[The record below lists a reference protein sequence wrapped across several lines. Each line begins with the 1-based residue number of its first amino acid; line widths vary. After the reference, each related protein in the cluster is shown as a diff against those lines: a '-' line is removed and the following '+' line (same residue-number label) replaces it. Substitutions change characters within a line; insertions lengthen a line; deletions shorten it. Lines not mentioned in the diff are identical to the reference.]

1 MGYNDVMTI
10 ALTVLTS
17 IITGGLVLVFV
28 EIGNRKNRENDRYDQ
43 IMSPFMHKLSS
54 YFRFMSWSS
63 SYIIYQKPLNGYEED
78 FKKLVDKMARY
89 GGRATVSGG
98 DYGVEYF
105 TADELYQIASEINN
119 IWYYH
124 DKMHPCRLTW
134 DVRMRGT
141 EDFIAKELKDINPV
155 FLHANRDVNLVAKV
169 SGEFYTD
176 LYQYIEYDTFRHEAY
191 QKQYRIQSIVV
202 ASFFVFVLLVL
213 GLMTFLKI
221 PLLLLQ
227 CLVLLAILTVLIC
240 IPLLAVDVKIQ
251 IGWMNRMREY
261 MEKNK
266 LNKDIFSKSW
276 KTMKKTFRA
285 VLDFILSKMVIMG
298 LLLAIWA
305 IFSIEITW
313 IPKIPTNLSEQA
325 ATGWNRVFLALAYS
339 YIAGVI
345 LYAFT
350 VNFPS
355 YLQHRKFRPVIKSKI
370 TSIGTQL
377 HNMLV
382 PFSSVENPVYLE
394 ETDNI
399 TAMMKSMDWNSI
411 TVIPLYPANYTY
423 LRAFHFDCE
432 NLHKEIDQIIAD
444 YKHLMDAE
452 SVLLL
457 EAIRTDAVFDLVEVG
472 IRAGGNISEYVRQA
486 IADQFPMVV
495 KKYLLLADKYHID
508 DKMWLH
514 RKKENK
520 EG

>member
-1 MGYNDVMTI
+1 MEYNDVMTI
-10 ALTVLTS
+10 ALAVLTS
-17 IITGGLVLVFV
+17 IITGGFVLVFV

-54 YFRFMSWSS
+54 YFRFISWCS

-105 TADELYQIASEINN
+105 TADELYHIASDINN

-134 DVRMRGT
+134 DARMRGT
-141 EDFIAKELKDINPV
+141 EDFITKELKEINPV
-155 FLHANRDVNLVAKV
+155 YLQANRDVDLVAKV

-191 QKQYRIQSIVV
+191 QKQYRLQSIVV
-202 ASFFVFVLLVL
+202 ASFFGFVLLVL
-213 GLMTFLKI
+213 GLMTFLII

-227 CLVLLAILTVLIC
+227 CLVLLAILMVLIC
-240 IPLLAVDVKIQ
+240 IPLLAVDVKVQ
-251 IGWMNRMREY
+251 INWMNKMREY

-266 LNKDIFSKSW
+266 LNKDKLGKWW

-285 VLDFILSKMVIMG
+285 VLDFILSKMVIVG
-298 LLLAIWA
+298 LLMAVWA
-305 IFSIEITW
+305 IFSIEIAW
-313 IPKIPTNLSEQA
+313 IPRIPTNLSEHVA
-325 ATGWNRVFLALAYS
+325 AGWNRVFLALAYS

-350 VNFPS
+350 VTFPS
-355 YLQHRKFRPVIKSKI
+355 YLQQRKFRPVIKSKI
-370 TSIGTQL
+370 KSIGTQL
-377 HNMLV
+377 HNMLI
-382 PFSSVENPVYLE
+382 PFSSVNNPVYLE
-394 ETDNI
+394 ETDSI
-399 TAMMKSMDWNSI
+399 AEMMKSKDWNSV
-411 TVIPLYPANYTY
+411 TNIPLYPTNYTF

-457 EAIRTDAVFDLVEVG
+457 EAMRTDAVFDLLEVG

-486 IADQFPMVV
+486 IADQFPRVV
-495 KKYLLLADKYHID
+495 KNYLRLVDKYGID
-508 DKMWLH
+508 GEMWH
-514 RKKENK
+514 RRPTEAIS
-520 EG
+520 